1 MSSTQGI
8 ENKNNEAM
16 PLTILELLR
25 TPENSRFIEEA
36 RASGASVEETARRT
50 IQSMIQSDDA
60 APKIAAY
67 IKGIENRANDLIKL
81 SVRQGGAYMYSD
93 ETATSGIPNIVDE
106 VYSVIKSIRYARD
119 KDSFLLANQLSADSS
134 QNSLLRKDEQTMS
147 NQSQPNAEAQRIS
160 DLESMRTLENS
171 QFIDAG
177 IASGEAAGDVALKIV
192 KAEIEEEESI
202 QMMVEYAE
210 ELIAQKRR

>member
-1 MSSTQGI
+1 MSSTQEI
-8 ENKNNEAM
+8 ENKSNEAM
-16 PLTILELLR
+16 RLTILELLR

-36 RASGASVEETARRT
+36 RISGASVEETARKT

-67 IKGIENRANDLIKL
+67 IKGIEDRANDLIKR
-81 SVRQGGAYMYSD
+81 SVRQGGAYMCSD
-93 ETATSGIPNIVDE
+93 EAATSGTPNIVDE
-106 VYSVIKSIRYARD
+106 VYSVIKSIKDASN
-119 KDSFLLANQLSADSS
+119 KDSFLLANQLSAGSS

-147 NQSQPNAEAQRIS
+147 NQNQPNAEAQRIS

-192 KAEIEEEESI
+192 KAEREEEESI